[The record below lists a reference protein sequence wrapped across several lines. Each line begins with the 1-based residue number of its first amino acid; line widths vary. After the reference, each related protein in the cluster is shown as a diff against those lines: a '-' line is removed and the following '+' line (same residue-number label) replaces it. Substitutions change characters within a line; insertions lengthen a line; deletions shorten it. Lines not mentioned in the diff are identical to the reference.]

1 MKKNLLIV
9 FMFSIALV
17 GFGQRITKNVTDDF
31 TGGKV
36 IYTSWETLSLGNI
49 ITGTNHLFFRFR
61 YENNMVYFHLK
72 WITGDVTSIDKGA
85 KLIFKFN
92 NDSLSTLYSL
102 AYTLSGSTRIGG
114 IINRSIPDNQI
125 IDGIYIGDDM
135 RKFMTN
141 DYPVKMRIY
150 TTSGYVDM
158 KLDKSDAEKIKKAY
172 LLLYV
177 AMSK

>member
-1 MKKNLLIV
+1 
-9 FMFSIALV
+9 MFSIALV
-17 GFGQRITKNVTDDF
+17 SFGQSITKNITDDF

-36 IYTSWETLSLGNI
+36 IYTSWETLNTGNI
-49 ITGTNHLFFRFR
+49 INGTNHLFFRFR

-72 WITGDVTSIDKGA
+72 WITNDVTSIDKGA

-102 AYTLSGSTRIGG
+102 AYTLSERGG
-114 IINRSIPDNQI
+114 GAVNMSMSALQG
-125 IDGIYIGDDM
+125 IDGIYIGNDM

-158 KLDKSDAEKIKKAY
+158 KLDKSNAEKIKKAY